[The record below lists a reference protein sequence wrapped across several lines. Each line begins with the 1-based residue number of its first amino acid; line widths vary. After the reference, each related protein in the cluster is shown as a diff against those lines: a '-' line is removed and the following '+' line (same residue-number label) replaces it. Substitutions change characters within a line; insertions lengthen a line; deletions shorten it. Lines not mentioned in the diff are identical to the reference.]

1 MFFSGQG
8 SNRLKKYINRKQL
21 EHLIL
26 SLTSESQLYPILRQG
41 VKFLLFE
48 EIDLDN
54 EHQRG
59 RNKGPYLKKKKKKRD
74 RLIEKFAGLLHD
86 AW

>member
-8 SNRLKKYINRKQL
+8 SNWLKKYINRKQL

-41 VKFLLFE
+41 VKFLLSE
-48 EIDLDN
+48 EIDLDKFWTTN
-54 EHQRG
+54 IKEAG
-59 RNKGPYLKKKKKKRD
+59 KKVH
-74 RLIEKFAGLLHD
+74 I
-86 AW
+86 